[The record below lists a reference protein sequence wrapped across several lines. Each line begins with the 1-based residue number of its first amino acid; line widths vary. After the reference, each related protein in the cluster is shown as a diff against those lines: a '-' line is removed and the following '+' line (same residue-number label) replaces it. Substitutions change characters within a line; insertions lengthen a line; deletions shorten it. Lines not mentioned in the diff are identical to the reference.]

1 MSSVHR
7 IASIAA
13 VSFAALLGGG
23 GALAQGQPD
32 KAVNSQK
39 FAKCVTDDLQE
50 SYRQAFQRASEGP
63 VRAGDEAAMV
73 DRIIVAQETVSISM
87 SCISK
92 VSGVPQKDM
101 PPVKDEKR
109 WATFYLSHFEEDA
122 FSKVLQA
129 VGKIMPAVE
138 AEGIAILKRKSDLR
152 PR

>member
-23 GALAQGQPD
+23 GALARGQPD

-39 FAKCVTDDLQE
+39 FVKCVTDDLQE

-73 DRIIVAQETVSISM
+73 NRVIVAHESTGISM
-87 SCISK
+87 ACISK
-92 VSGVPQKDM
+92 ISGVPEKDM
-101 PPVKDEKR
+101 PSVNDER
-109 WATFYLSHFEEDA
+109 TWAAFYLSHFEANA
-122 FSKVLQA
+122 FDKVLQA
-129 VGKIMPAVE
+129 VGKVMPAIE
-138 AEGIAILKRKSDLR
+138 AEGIAILKRKSDLH